1 MDDKFQKRGFDNDLM
16 VLKLLR
22 NCIEEQG
29 EIEFRLQTSYKN
41 VKEKYYL

>member
-1 MDDKFQKRGFDNDLM
+1 MDDKFSKTWFFDNDLM

-29 EIEFRLQTSYKN
+29 EIEF
-41 VKEKYYL
+41 